1 MENFTVFIVNQ
12 KENTFS
18 PVLTKA
24 KGKDEFCITASTEP
38 SRVNFK
44 NFSVLK
50 IEFNELRKI
59 TPDNIGILLISENGG
74 KYFPPQVS

>member
-1 MENFTVFIVNQ
+1 MNETSVYIVNQ
-12 KENTFS
+12 NESTFS

-38 SRVNFK
+38 SRVSFK

-50 IEFNELRKI
+50 IDFNELRKI

>member
-1 MENFTVFIVNQ
+1 MENFTVYIVNQ
-12 KENTFS
+12 DESTFS

-44 NFSVLK
+44 NFSVFK
-50 IEFNELRKI
+50 IEFSELQKM
-59 TPDNIGILLISENGG
+59 TPENIGILLITESGG
-74 KYFPPQVS
+74 KYFPPLS